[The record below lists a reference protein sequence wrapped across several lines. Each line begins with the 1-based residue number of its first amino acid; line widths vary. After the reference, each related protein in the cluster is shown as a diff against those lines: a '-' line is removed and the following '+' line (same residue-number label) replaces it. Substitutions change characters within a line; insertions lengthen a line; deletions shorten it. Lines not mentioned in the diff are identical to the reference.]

1 MARLKQMVK
10 KSVVEVAKAKRKC
23 KFTGQSIVKG
33 TVCMVVHGGP
43 RDRACYSQKIALDMI
58 RQARTYLLDLE
69 KKLSGPRSS

>member
-10 KSVVEVAKAKRKC
+10 KSVVEVAKAKRTC
-23 KFTGQSIVKG
+23 RFTGRSIVKG
-33 TVCMVVHGGP
+33 TVCMVIFDGP

-69 KKLSGPRSS
+69 RRLSGQEK